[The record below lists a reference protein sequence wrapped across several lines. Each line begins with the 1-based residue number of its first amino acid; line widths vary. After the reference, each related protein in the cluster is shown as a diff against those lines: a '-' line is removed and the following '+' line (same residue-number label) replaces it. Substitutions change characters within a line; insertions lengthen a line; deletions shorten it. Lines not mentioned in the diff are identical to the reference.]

1 MTIDLTILDALIL
14 HLLMNFVAL
23 VHHEKIRDF
32 PAAHAHDQ
40 RTYLMTLR
48 GVRLT
53 SQVEWRFRLAVLN
66 YLEDKSVRKLVSR
79 FKV

>member
-53 SQVEWRFRLAVLN
+53 SQVKWRFRLAVLN